1 MHVEFTLWLLYNKY
15 YPLRFRRKPD
25 NTRASVHK
33 YNKPCTI
40 PSDFFNDIYLCTPV
54 QSLTSR
60 HISEGKANIAFS
72 KWAEDTESEILEDI
86 QEVRFSVRTA
96 PADTAQNG
104 WMCCYPSIVLNLSYM
119 LASLPELSTNPKA
132 QAALQIN

>member
-1 MHVEFTLWLLYNKY
+1 MYVDYTLWLLYNRY
-15 YPLRFRRKPD
+15 YLLRFRSKPD
-25 NTRASVHK
+25 NTCASVRK

-40 PSDFFNDIYLCTPV
+40 PSDVFNDIYLHVPV

-72 KWAEDTESEILEDI
+72 KWVEDTESKTLEDI
-86 QEVRFSVRTA
+86 QEVCLAVSTA
-96 PADTAQNG
+96 PANTAKNG
-104 WMCCYPSIVLNLSYM
+104 WMCCYPAIVLNLSYM

-132 QAALQIN
+132 QAALQNN